1 MPTTEEF
8 NRLVGSELVD
18 SSGSKIGKITGLYM
32 DDATGQPEWAAVSS
46 GMFGKKSHMVPLAGA
61 SMRDDSMAV
70 PFSKELVKE
79 APGAGE
85 DDDHLTQAEEARLCE
100 HYGLPYG
107 DAASP
112 SGLPGTQQRAMPG
125 AATPG
130 TVTSPETGIPPT
142 AAASPPAGTGAP
154 LAGRDTA
161 GGDDAMTR
169 SEEEMRIGRASREA
183 GRARLHK
190 WVETETVNTT
200 VPVTHEE
207 ARIVREPITDEN
219 RDRAM
224 SGPEFTESEHEVIL
238 HEEQPVVEKRTVPKE
253 RVRLEKEVVTEEQPV
268 SGTVRKERIE
278 TAGEGHEGGTRDT
291 GIGERGRR
299 PRR

>member
-8 NRLVGSELVD
+8 QRLVGSELVD
-18 SSGSKIGKITGLYM
+18 SSGGRIGKITGLYM

-61 SMRDDSMAV
+61 SMRDDSMSV

-85 DDDHLTQAEEARLCE
+85 NDDHLTQAEEARLYE

-112 SGLPGTQQRAMPG
+112 SGLPETEQTAMPG
-125 AATPG
+125 TATP
-130 TVTSPETGIPPT
+130 PETGIPPT
-142 AAASPPAGTGAP
+142 AAASPPAGTGVP
-154 LAGRDTA
+154 QAGRGTA
-161 GGDDAMTR
+161 AADDAMTR
-169 SEEEMRIGRASREA
+169 SEEEMRIGRSRREA

-253 RVRLEKEVVTEEQPV
+253 RVRLEKEGVTEEQPV
-268 SGTVRKERIE
+268 SETVRKERIE
-278 TAGEGHEGGTRDT
+278 TAGEGGQEG